1 VTNSQG
7 DAWLKISGV
16 IGILTPIVAFTCVFL
31 AIAYSSHFSWTD
43 NALSD
48 LGVQEGITS
57 VLFNYGL
64 VLSGGLALIFA
75 SGLFV
80 FLSDRISGR
89 IGSFLFILDALALT
103 AIGVFPENFRPM
115 HGYASVAFFVLLPL
129 SMLVLDATFL
139 LMGKMKMGLFTLL
152 VAIIAVAP
160 WIGYFAMHF
169 VEGVAIPETIFALS
183 ASAWVIVLGFK
194 MLKEASHSSK

>member
-1 VTNSQG
+1 VTNSQ
-7 DAWLKISGV
+7 DEAWLKISGV

-64 VLSGGLALIFA
+64 ILSGGLALIFT

-103 AIGVFPENFRPM
+103 AIGVFPENFRPT
-115 HGYASVAFFVLLPL
+115 HGCASVAFFVLLPL

-139 LMGKMKMGLFTLL
+139 LMGKVKMGLFTLL
-152 VAIIAVAP
+152 LAMIAVAP
-160 WIGYFAMHF
+160 WIGYFATHF